1 MQQWTIPQD
10 SHNSLVRGISPSSVS
25 LPSIYPAC
33 YPVWATDH
41 ALLARLS
48 VAVRWAALFVT

>member
-10 SHNSLVRGISPSSVS
+10 SHNSLVRDISPSSLS
-25 LPSIYPAC
+25 SPSIYPAC
-33 YPVWATDH
+33 YPAWATVH
-41 ALLARLS
+41 ALLARLL